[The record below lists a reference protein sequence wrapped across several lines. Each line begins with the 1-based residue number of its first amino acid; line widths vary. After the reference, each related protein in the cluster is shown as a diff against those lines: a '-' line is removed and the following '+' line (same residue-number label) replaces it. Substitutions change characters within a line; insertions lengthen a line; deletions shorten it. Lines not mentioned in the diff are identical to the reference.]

1 MAVREQTLK
10 LHQAIKDEFDRLSN
24 IKEYGVEK
32 YSLEYKL
39 NRVAEKYF
47 KSAKTIE
54 NIVFNR
60 THVKYTSEASQIS
73 LDL

>member
-1 MAVREQTLK
+1 MAVREQTLR
-10 LHQAIKDEFDRLSN
+10 LHNAIKEDFDKLSN

-32 YSLEYKL
+32 YTTQYKL
-39 NRVAEKYF
+39 NKIAEKYF

-60 THVKYTSEASQIS
+60 TQLQLSNPQTT